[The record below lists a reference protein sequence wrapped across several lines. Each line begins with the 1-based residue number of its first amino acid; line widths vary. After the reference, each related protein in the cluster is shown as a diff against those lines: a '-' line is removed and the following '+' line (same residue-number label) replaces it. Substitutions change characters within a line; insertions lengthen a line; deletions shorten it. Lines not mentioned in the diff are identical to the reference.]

1 MVQIYHSVDSTVV
14 RTSLWQ
20 RCTKSVRNGG
30 IWVCQNH
37 IFCCFWA
44 MPLLWVLYWQ
54 LLSVICLWQST

>member
-14 RTSLWQ
+14 LTSLWQ

-44 MPLLWVLYWQ
+44 MGLLPLLWVL
-54 LLSVICLWQST
+54 